1 MPAASTD
8 KFIKGARRWA
18 GQIGAS
24 GVTDASVTT
33 IPLVS
38 STGLPTDTAV
48 ELTIDRVDAN
58 GTATP
63 GKEEIVRGTVSG
75 TNIIN
80 AVRGVEGTAQGHLA
94 GAVVEVRLTASMWSR
109 MIDALLVSINQAGKL
124 IQSAVDGIRYAAD
137 AGGDDTYAVTLDPVP
152 AAYYAGMEVNFKPTT
167 ANTGACTLDVNGL
180 GAKTIKKNASSDLAT
195 GDILA
200 NQIVKVIYDGTNFQ
214 MMSPIPAAAFS
225 APQGFLTNGKI
236 VPSVASNNL
245 TLAIKTL
252 AGTDPSATDPVYV
265 RIGDTI
271 RTIITALSVTKNA
284 ATNWMNAGSAEL
296 ATKEID
302 YFVYLGY
309 NATDGVV
316 IGFSRF
322 PGANS
327 YDDFSATTTNEKYC
341 AISTITTAAAT
352 DYYEVI
358 GRFAATLSAGA
369 GYTWSVPTYT
379 AKNLIQR
386 PIYETRW
393 LDYVPQLSV
402 SGGTAPTYTA
412 SFSNKYRISNK
423 TLSLQQAWDNAA
435 GGTAGNGTNPII
447 ITMPFANAQYI
458 ANRSMLGSGFINE
471 SAGTT
476 NMFVMLQASGSAS
489 NYVLYLATATSM
501 VGNDQS
507 STSRFKCAQGFYEI

>member
-180 GAKTIKKNASSDLAT
+180 GAKTIKKNVSSDLAT

-200 NQIVKVIYDGTNFQ
+200 GQMVKVMYDGTNFQ
-214 MMSPIPAAAFS
+214 LVSTIPVVVDTTGWNAYAVVVPTRASADAPTYVLTFAGVDLTSMLSVGMRIKWTQNSTVRYAIITAISFSTNTTLTIYCGTDYAVDDTATFAISVFYFSTMKSPLGFPLDPAKWSVRVTDNTQRGGATTASTWTNHGTTNAQISVPIGVWHFS
-225 APQGFLTNGKI
+225 YQVNMLMDR
-236 VPSVASNNL
+236 SS
-245 TLAIKTL
+245 
-252 AGTDPSATDPVYV
+252 AGTDVTCNVTLSTANNTESDTELTACHRWGSAVASSAD
-265 RIGDTI
+265 IIETI
-271 RTIITALSVTKNA
+271 MSKNKYLTVA
-284 ATNWMNAGSAEL
+284 SKTLYYLNAWNNAGNNQ
-296 ATKEID
+296 
-302 YFVYLGY
+302 Y
-309 NATDGVV
+309 
-316 IGFSRF
+316 
-322 PGANS
+322 
-327 YDDFSATTTNEKYC
+327 
-341 AISTITTAAAT
+341 
-352 DYYEVI
+352 
-358 GRFAATLSAGA
+358 
-369 GYTWSVPTYT
+369 
-379 AKNLIQR
+379 
-386 PIYETRW
+386 
-393 LDYVPQLSV
+393 
-402 SGGTAPTYTA
+402 
-412 SFSNKYRISNK
+412 
-423 TLSLQQAWDNAA
+423 WDN
-435 GGTAGNGTNPII
+435 GNGKMI
-447 ITMPFANAQYI
+447 
-458 ANRSMLGSGFINE
+458 
-471 SAGTT
+471 
-476 NMFVMLQASGSAS
+476 LQAVCA
-489 NYVLYLATATSM
+489 YL
-501 VGNDQS
+501 
-507 STSRFKCAQGFYEI
+507 